1 MAGFMR
7 WVHRE
12 RIFFTLAVILPVLF
26 GLVLSFAHRST
37 DVASVAVNE
46 IELSPPLQCFDT
58 TDYLIYSTRQEQCPL
73 DFFDLGNQALSES
86 ATASGIVEE
95 IHPELQQRFDTARLF
110 AARDGVSLVI
120 TSGFR
125 SLERQEFLYQR
136 EVQIRGSET
145 EAAKW
150 VLPPQSSHH
159 PKGLAIDVN
168 YPMDPAGA
176 IWLERNGWRFGL
188 CRVYANEWWHFEA
201 VIAPGGRCPALA
213 PDARVDLERA
223 QP

>member
-12 RIFFTLAVILPVLF
+12 RTFFTLVVILPVLF
-26 GLVLSFAHRST
+26 GIVFPFANRTSDVATIAAREVVLSPS
-37 DVASVAVNE
+37 
-46 IELSPPLQCFDT
+46 LQCFNT
-58 TDYLIYSTRQEQCPL
+58 SDYLIYSTRQDQCPP
-73 DFFDLGNQALSES
+73 DFLFLGNQALSES

-95 IHPELQQRFDTARLF
+95 IHPELQQRFNTAQLF
-110 AARDGVSLVI
+110 AARDGVALVI

-125 SLERQEFLYQR
+125 SLERQKFLYER
-136 EVQIRGSET
+136 AVRIRGSET
-145 EAAKW
+145 EAVKW

-168 YPMDPAGA
+168 YPMDPDGA
-176 IWLERNGWRFGL
+176 MWLERNGWRFGL

-201 VIAPGGRCPALA
+201 VIAPGERCRPLA

-223 QP
+223 QT

>member
-12 RIFFTLAVILPVLF
+12 RTYFSLAVILPVIL
-26 GLVLSFAHRST
+26 GLVFAYSSPAT
-37 DVASVAVNE
+37 EVASLSLKE
-46 IELSPPLQCFDT
+46 EELSPTLQCFET
-58 TDYLIYSTRQEQCPL
+58 THYLFYSTRQDQCPP
-73 DFFDLGNQALSES
+73 DFLSLGNQQLSES
-86 ATASGIVEE
+86 VSVSGIVEE
-95 IHPELQQRFDTARLF
+95 IHPELQMRFNVAQLF

-125 SLERQEFLYQR
+125 SLARQDKLYKR
-136 EVQIRGSET
+136 EVEIRGSET

-150 VLPPQSSHH
+150 VLPAQASKH

-176 IWLERNGWRFGL
+176 MWLERNGWRFGL
-188 CRVYANEWWHFEA
+188 CRVYANEWWHFEG

-213 PDARVDLERA
+213 PDARVDLE
-223 QP
+223 QDQS

>member
-1 MAGFMR
+1 MR

-12 RIFFTLAVILPVLF
+12 HTFFTLGVILPILF
-26 GLVLSFAHRST
+26 GLLFSFDNRTT
-37 DVASVAVNE
+37 DIAAVVAKEV
-46 IELSPPLQCFDT
+46 ELSPSLHCFET
-58 TDYLIYSTRQEQCPL
+58 THYLIYSTRRDQCPP
-73 DFFDLGNQALSES
+73 DFLFLGNQRLSES

-95 IHPELQQRFDTARLF
+95 IHPELQQRFNTARLF
-110 AARDGVSLVI
+110 AAHDGVALVI

-125 SLERQEFLYQR
+125 SLERQGFLYQR
-136 EVQIRGSET
+136 EVRMRGSET

-176 IWLERNGWRFGL
+176 MWLESHGWRFGL
-188 CRVYANEWWHFEA
+188 CRVYANEWWHFEG
-201 VIAPGGRCPALA
+201 VIAPGERCPALA
-213 PDARVDLERA
+213 PDARIDLEPA

>member
-1 MAGFMR
+1 MR

-12 RIFFTLAVILPVLF
+12 RTFFTLAVILPVLF
-26 GLVLSFAHRST
+26 GLILSFAHRST

-58 TDYLIYSTRQEQCPL
+58 TDYLIYSTRQDQCPL

-86 ATASGIVEE
+86 VTASGIVEV

-110 AARDGVSLVI
+110 ASRDGVSLVI

-176 IWLERNGWRFGL
+176 MWLERNGWRFGL

-201 VIAPGGRCPALA
+201 VIAPGERCPALA

-223 QP
+223 AP

>member
-7 WVHRE
+7 WAHRE
-12 RIFFTLAVILPVLF
+12 RTFFTLVVVLPVLF
-26 GLVLSFAHRST
+26 GLLFSFANRTT
-37 DVASVAVNE
+37 DVATVAAKKLE
-46 IELSPPLQCFDT
+46 PSSFLQCFNT
-58 TDYLIYSTRQEQCPL
+58 SDYLIYSTRQDQCPP
-73 DFFDLGNQALSES
+73 DFLSLGNQALTES
-86 ATASGIVEE
+86 ATALGIVEE
-95 IHPELQQRFDTARLF
+95 IHPELQQRFNTAQLF
-110 AARDGVSLVI
+110 AARDGVALLI

-125 SLERQEFLYQR
+125 SLERQKFLYDR
-136 EVQIRGSET
+136 EVQLRGSET

-168 YPMDPAGA
+168 YPMDPTGA
-176 IWLERNGWRFGL
+176 MWLERNGWRFGL

-201 VIAPGGRCPALA
+201 VIAPGERCQALA

-223 QP
+223 AP

>member
-1 MAGFMR
+1 MR

-12 RIFFTLAVILPVLF
+12 RTFFTLVVILPVLF
-26 GLVLSFAHRST
+26 GLLFSFTNLRSDSAIDT
-37 DVASVAVNE
+37 PKQVP
-46 IELSPPLQCFDT
+46 LSPSLQCFDT
-58 TDYLIYSTRQEQCPL
+58 TNYLIYSTRQDQCPPGFL
-73 DFFDLGNQALSES
+73 FLGKQASSES

-95 IHPELQQRFDTARLF
+95 IHPELQQRFNTAQLF
-110 AARDGVSLVI
+110 AARDGVALLI

-125 SLERQEFLYQR
+125 SLERQKFLFDR
-136 EVQIRGSET
+136 EVQLRGSET

-176 IWLERNGWRFGL
+176 MWLERNGWRFGL

-201 VIAPGGRCPALA
+201 VIAPGERCPALA
-213 PDARVDLERA
+213 PDARVDLEWA
-223 QP
+223 AP

>member
-1 MAGFMR
+1 MR
-7 WVHRE
+7 WAHRE
-12 RIFFTLAVILPVLF
+12 RTFFTLAVILPVLF
-26 GLVLSFAHRST
+26 GLLFSFANRRTDSAIDIPKEVVLSPS
-37 DVASVAVNE
+37 
-46 IELSPPLQCFDT
+46 LQCFDT
-58 TDYLIYSTRQEQCPL
+58 TDYLIFSTRQDECPP
-73 DFFDLGNQALSES
+73 DFLFLGNQALTES
-86 ATASGIVEE
+86 VTASGIVEE
-95 IHPELQQRFDTARLF
+95 IHPELQQRFNAAQLF
-110 AARDGVSLVI
+110 AARDGVGLLI

-125 SLERQEFLYQR
+125 SLERQKFLYDR
-136 EVQIRGSET
+136 EVQLRGSET

-176 IWLERNGWRFGL
+176 MWLERNGWRFGL

-201 VIAPGGRCPALA
+201 VIAPGERCPALA

-223 QP
+223 AP

>member
-12 RIFFTLAVILPVLF
+12 RAFFSLAVILPVVL
-26 GLVLSFAHRST
+26 GLIFT
-37 DVASVAVNE
+37 YASPATEVVS
-46 IELSPPLQCFDT
+46 ISVKQVELSPSLQCFDT
-58 TDYLIYSTRQEQCPL
+58 TQYLIYSTRQDQCPPEFL
-73 DFFDLGNQALSES
+73 FLGNQELNES
-86 ATASGIVEE
+86 ATASGTVEE
-95 IHPELQQRFDTARLF
+95 IHPELQKRFKVAQLF
-110 AARDGVSLVI
+110 AARDGVSLAI

-125 SLERQEFLYQR
+125 SLDRQDYLFKR
-136 EVQIRGSET
+136 EVKIRGSET

-150 VLPPQSSHH
+150 VLPANSSNH

-176 IWLERNGWRFGL
+176 KWLEKNGWRFGL
-188 CRVYANEWWHFEA
+188 CRVYANEWWHFEG
-201 VIAPGGRCPALA
+201 VIAPGGKCPAPA
-213 PDARVDLERA
+213 PDARVDLEKD